1 MILFDHFYV
10 FLMIG
15 GLLQDTTDGVA
26 VTLGVAAAAAG
37 LSLLAFSEVDLMSYY
52 LQFIPFF

>member
-1 MILFDHFYV
+1 M
-10 FLMIG
+10 
-15 GLLQDTTDGVA
+15 QDTTDGVA
-26 VTLGVAAAAAG
+26 VTLGVASAAAG